1 MNKNKFCSTKRYVYF
16 ILKELS
22 LWKEVHVTVAQ
33 VANPFKWMNA
43 RFYPKQINI
52 MCPLIKAEI
61 GHYLEKL
68 CTFVPICE
76 CIYLAK

>member
-1 MNKNKFCSTKRYVYF
+1 M
-16 ILKELS
+16 
-22 LWKEVHVTVAQ
+22 HVTVAQ

-52 MCPLIKAEI
+52 MCPLIKGEI
-61 GHYLEKL
+61 GHDLEKL